1 MERPQNGLPEDLR
14 EHTRLMCDIIAMAFQ
29 TDKTRVASL
38 LLARDLSS
46 LYYPFLDVREG
57 HHGASHDD
65 LSDGYER
72 ISRFHLSQLAYLAQK
87 LDAMPEGDGTV
98 LDHSCLLWLS
108 NMWAGWKH
116 DNMKVPVVTAGGLGG
131 TLETGRSLEYL
142 YAGDDNRKLCS
153 LYLSIMDRM
162 GVTLDRFGDASTR
175 LAGLLSDSGRA
186 RTRSAFCLYVVL
198 SLVGGGLVVA
208 QKPSDTLPPGKSP
221 HLGNKASIR
230 SGLTLYRVRCG
241 DCHGLDA
248 RGYRGPDLTA
258 VLGGM
263 PDERLFQTIRKGV
276 PGTEMPPSTAPDD
289 DVLMIIAYLRDMNA
303 GGPTEPVAGNV
314 ENGAKLFAG
323 QCASCHRVGTRGGRL
338 GPDLSRVGAARS
350 RAALVREIRT
360 PSEWIPPGYETVTLV
375 TSDGQKIR
383 GVKKNEDVFS
393 IQVMDTR
400 ERIQGYRRSAL
411 REVTYEPIIADA
423 GVRSR
428 AAE

>member
-1 MERPQNGLPEDLR
+1 MT
-14 EHTRLMCDIIAMAFQ
+14 HT
-29 TDKTRVASL
+29 
-38 LLARDLSS
+38 
-46 LYYPFLDVREG
+46 
-57 HHGASHDD
+57 
-65 LSDGYER
+65 
-72 ISRFHLSQLAYLAQK
+72 
-87 LDAMPEGDGTV
+87 
-98 LDHSCLLWLS
+98 HS
-108 NMWAGWKH
+108 A
-116 DNMKVPVVTAGGLGG
+116 
-131 TLETGRSLEYL
+131 
-142 YAGDDNRKLCS
+142 
-153 LYLSIMDRM
+153 
-162 GVTLDRFGDASTR
+162 
-175 LAGLLSDSGRA
+175 
-186 RTRSAFCLYVVL
+186 L
-198 SLVGGGLVVA
+198 SLALAFLASGALLVA

-230 SGLTLYRVRCG
+230 SGQTLYRVRCG

-303 GGPTEPVAGNV
+303 GGSTEPVTGNV

-323 QCASCHRVGTRGGRL
+323 QCASCHRVGTKGGRL

-375 TSDGQKIR
+375 TGDGQKIR

-393 IQVMDTR
+393 IQIMDTR
-400 ERIQGYRRSAL
+400 ERIQGHRRSAL
-411 REVTYEPIIADA
+411 REVTYEPTSLMPVFGPERLNDADLGDLVA
-423 GVRSR
+423 YLSTLRQASPSAR
-428 AAE
+428 